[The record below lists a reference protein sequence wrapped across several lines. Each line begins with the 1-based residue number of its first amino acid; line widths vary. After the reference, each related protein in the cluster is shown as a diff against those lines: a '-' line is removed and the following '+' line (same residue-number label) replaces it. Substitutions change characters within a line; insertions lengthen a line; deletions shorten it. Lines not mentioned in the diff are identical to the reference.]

1 MRLYPKPRNRMSN
14 RSMITEEQRS
24 ISRRFAFD
32 FFDGDRSHG
41 YGGFSYHPRFWSE
54 TVRLFAD
61 FYGLASD
68 AAILDVGCAK
78 GFMLRDFVEMM
89 PCITIAGIDI
99 SGYAIENADPAVRSR
114 LIQGNAKDLP
124 YRDGTFDLVIS
135 INTIH
140 NLHRVDVIKALREI
154 ERVGRGKS
162 FVMVDG
168 WRTERERLDLQ
179 NWVLTAQTVLHADD
193 WRKLFKESEFKG
205 DYAFWTPN

>member
-1 MRLYPKPRNRMSN
+1 
-14 RSMITEEQRS
+14 
-24 ISRRFAFD
+24 
-32 FFDGDRSHG
+32 
-41 YGGFSYHPRFWSE
+41 
-54 TVRLFAD
+54 LFAD